1 MNLLI
6 HRRDLRINDNKII
19 NSNKLNKTPIFIFD
33 PIQIKSEK
41 NEYFSNNL
49 VMFLCESLLELNKEY
64 KDYNSELQIFYGD
77 TEEVVKDIMKKNNIE
92 TIMFNIDYSP
102 YSKKRDGKI
111 QELCDEHSVKLLT
124 EEDML
129 LIPIHSKKGLV
140 PSSQEPYKIFTPFMK
155 NLKQYDIDK
164 PKKFKSNFSKT
175 KIISKFSMNISKIEQ
190 FYKYNPNLHIKPG
203 RTEGLRLLKNI
214 KKQDSYNNC
223 RDFLTYQTTNLSA
236 YINLGVLSI
245 REVYEKIENKLG
257 EKSGIINELYWRD
270 FYYNIL
276 YHYPHIVGNSFK
288 KTYDKIKWSKNK
300 KNFEKW
306 CNGETGFP
314 IIDACMKQLNTTG
327 YMHNRGRMIVSS
339 FLTKDLQID
348 WRWGEKY
355 FATQLVD
362 YNISANNGGWQWSAG
377 SGTDAQPYF
386 RIFNPWTQSEKF
398 DSDCKYVKKWLSVL
412 EDIPNKEIHKW
423 YKYYKN
429 YNIDYSKPIVEH
441 SIQREKTLELFKKY
455 T

>member
-6 HRRDLRINDNKII
+6 HRRDLRINDSKII
-19 NSNKLNKTPIFIFD
+19 NSNKLEKTPLFIFD
-33 PIQIKSEK
+33 PVQIKPEN

-49 VMFLCESLLELNKEY
+49 VMFLCESLLELNEEY
-64 KDYNSELQIFYGD
+64 KIHNSELQIFYGD
-77 TEEVVKDIMKKNNIE
+77 TSEVIKDIIKKNNVE
-92 TIMFNIDYSP
+92 NVMFNIDYSP
-102 YSKKRDGKI
+102 YSKKRDSKI
-111 QELCDEHSVKLLT
+111 ENLCEEHNINLLT

-140 PSSQEPYKIFTPFMK
+140 PSSQEPYKVFTPFMK
-155 NLKQYDIDK
+155 NVRQYDVDK
-164 PKKFKSNFSKT
+164 PKKVKSSFSKK
-175 KIISKFSMNISKIEQ
+175 KIVSKFSMDINKIKK
-190 FYKYNPNLHIKPG
+190 FYQHNPNLHVKPG

-214 KKQDSYNNC
+214 KKQDSYNKC
-223 RDFLTYQTTNLSA
+223 RDFLTYKTTHLST
-236 YINLGVLSI
+236 YINLGLVSI
-245 REVYEKIENKLG
+245 REVYKKTEDTLSIN
-257 EKSGIINELYWRD
+257 SGIINELYWRD

-288 KTYDKIKWSKNK
+288 KSYDKIKWSKSK

-377 SGTDAQPYF
+377 TGTDAQPYF

-398 DSDCKYVKKWLSVL
+398 DSECKYIKKWLPVL

-429 YNIDYSKPIVEH
+429 YNIDYPEPIVDH
-441 SIQREKTLELFKKY
+441 SIQREKTIEMFKKY